1 MNKLVNIYPHGG
13 FAYSVL
19 EGKQWGLPY
28 SGATWRQRLIQDLPD
43 SFLSFETFIH

>member
-19 EGKQWGLPY
+19 EGKQWGLPS
-28 SGATWRQRLIQDLPD
+28 SGVT
-43 SFLSFETFIH
+43 